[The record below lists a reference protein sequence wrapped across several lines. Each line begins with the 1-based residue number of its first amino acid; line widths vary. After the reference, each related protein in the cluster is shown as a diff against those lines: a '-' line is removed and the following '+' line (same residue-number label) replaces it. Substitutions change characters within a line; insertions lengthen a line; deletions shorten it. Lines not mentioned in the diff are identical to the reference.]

1 MGSREQIDYH
11 SKRAMTE
18 LDMSLRAGSL
28 LASRAHAR
36 LSALHL
42 ERLKALGA
50 SAPDMPIPLPGRA

>member
-1 MGSREQIDYH
+1 MMNREQIDYH

-28 LASRAHAR
+28 LASRAHAK

-42 ERLKALGA
+42 ERLRALGGA
-50 SAPDMPIPLPGRA
+50 GPEISMPIARPA